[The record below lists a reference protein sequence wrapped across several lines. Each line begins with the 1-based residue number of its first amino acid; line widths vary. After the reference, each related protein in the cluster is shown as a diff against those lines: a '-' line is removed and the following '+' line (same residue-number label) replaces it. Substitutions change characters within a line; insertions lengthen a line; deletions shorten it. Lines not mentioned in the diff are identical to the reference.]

1 MPSSELR
8 HHARPASLACL
19 ECRRTHL
26 KCDGTQPICG
36 RCQTRG
42 FACTYKRS
50 GRGRRRGIT
59 RADTDEQP
67 TLSHTPPVSSGP
79 VAQPAVAQALS
90 CTSSAA
96 QWLPLDDAAVPPNS
110 ALLQRRI
117 STTPPDQNAE
127 WADDEQLVNL
137 YYLNFHAS
145 HPILLPRDMYWQHGY
160 PRYLKA
166 VVHLIGG
173 RYSHA
178 VSLDELRENVAREF
192 AQSEGNTA
200 EMVQAGLLNT
210 IALFAENATDQG
222 QKMLD
227 STIELALRLGMH
239 QRSFASTHAGDL
251 TVLEESMRRT
261 WYELYVIDG
270 CIAALQRK
278 STFKTN
284 TVNADVLLPCEDFTY
299 EAGMCFMPATMA
311 EFHGN
316 VFAEE
321 EKVFSSFCYRIEAVR
336 LLGRVLTITG
346 KHGVDRDLVQ
356 AVDNALAAFLYHL
369 PRSKSEAEISNTFG
383 DLDELMF
390 QAHTIIQWSTILV
403 HYPRGDLIS
412 SDLLTQD
419 VLGANCTKL
428 LCPCNRQHI
437 HSVKAI
443 EASKTIAMLA
453 ALRTPTQKH
462 TPLFVYP
469 LALAAV
475 VQLSIGAMHDKS
487 PRRCLDQ
494 HADRVKLLLGV
505 LKSMS
510 RQWSAAGIVLRT
522 LKRVA
527 SAVFRSSSVDSP
539 SSIVAPPA
547 TSIDNDAFPDFDL
560 QDLYGLVGLDNNSLG
575 I

>member
-1 MPSSELR
+1 V
-8 HHARPASLACL
+8 PASNSL
-19 ECRRTHL
+19 
-26 KCDGTQPICG
+26 TQP
-36 RCQTRG
+36 
-42 FACTYKRS
+42 A
-50 GRGRRRGIT
+50 IT
-59 RADTDEQP
+59 
-67 TLSHTPPVSSGP
+67 
-79 VAQPAVAQALS
+79 QALDDAPP
-90 CTSSAA
+90 AA
-96 QWLPLDDAAVPPNS
+96 QWLPLDDAVASPDPTLQHRSRAATSPPG
-110 ALLQRRI
+110 Q
-117 STTPPDQNAE
+117 DVM

-145 HPILLPRDMYWQHGY
+145 HPILLPRDMYWQQGY

-166 VVHLIGG
+166 VVHFIGG
-173 RYSHA
+173 RFSHT
-178 VSLDELRENVAREF
+178 VSLDELREVVAREF
-192 AQSEGNTA
+192 SRCNEDTV
-200 EMVQAGLLNT
+200 ERVQAGILNT
-210 IALFAENATDQG
+210 IALFAENCSDQG

-227 STIELALRLGMH
+227 STIELALRLGMY
-239 QRSFASTHAGDL
+239 QRNFASTHAGDL

-261 WYELYVIDG
+261 WYELYVVDA

-278 STFKTN
+278 STFKAN
-284 TVNADVLLPCEDFTY
+284 TVSADVLLPCDEFTY
-299 EAGMCFMPATMA
+299 EAGMCFLPATMA
-311 EFHGN
+311 DFHGN

-321 EKVFSSFCYRIEAVR
+321 EKVFSSFCYRIEAAR

-487 PRRCLDQ
+487 SRRCLDQ

-510 RQWSAAGIVLRT
+510 RQWSAAGVVLRT

-527 SAVFRSSSVDSP
+527 SAVFRSPSVDSP
-539 SSIVAPPA
+539 SSTVAPLA
-547 TSIDNDAFPDFDL
+547 TSIDNNTFPDFDL
-560 QDLYGLVGLDNNSLG
+560 QDLYGLVGLDNNTLG

>member
-1 MPSSELR
+1 
-8 HHARPASLACL
+8 
-19 ECRRTHL
+19 
-26 KCDGTQPICG
+26 
-36 RCQTRG
+36 
-42 FACTYKRS
+42 
-50 GRGRRRGIT
+50 
-59 RADTDEQP
+59 
-67 TLSHTPPVSSGP
+67 
-79 VAQPAVAQALS
+79 
-90 CTSSAA
+90 
-96 QWLPLDDAAVPPNS
+96 
-110 ALLQRRI
+110 
-117 STTPPDQNAE
+117 
-127 WADDEQLVNL
+127 
-137 YYLNFHAS
+137 
-145 HPILLPRDMYWQHGY
+145 MYWQQAY

-173 RYSHA
+173 RFSHTA
-178 VSLDELRENVAREF
+178 SLDKLRESVAREF
-192 AQSEGNTA
+192 AHCNKDTF

-210 IALFAENATDQG
+210 IALFAENSTDQG
-222 QKMLD
+222 QTMLD
-227 STIELALRLGMH
+227 STIERALRLGMH
-239 QRSFASTHAGDL
+239 HRNFASTHAGDL

-261 WYELYVIDG
+261 WYELYVVDG
-270 CIAALQRK
+270 CIAAVQRK
-278 STFKTN
+278 PAFKTN
-284 TVNADVLLPCEDFTY
+284 TVNADVLLPCDDFTY
-299 EAGMCFMPATMA
+299 EAGMCFMPATMT

-346 KHGVDRDLVQ
+346 KHGADRDLVQ

-390 QAHTIIQWSTILV
+390 QAHTIVQWSTILV
-403 HYPRGDLIS
+403 HYPRGDLMS

-428 LCPCNRQHI
+428 LCPCNRQHV
-437 HSVKAI
+437 HSVKAV
-443 EASKTIAMLA
+443 EASKTISMLA

-475 VQLSIGAMHDKS
+475 VQLSIGAIHDKGS
-487 PRRCLDQ
+487 RRCLDQ

-510 RQWSAAGIVLRT
+510 RQWSAAGIVLHT

-527 SAVFRSSSVDSP
+527 SAVFRSSCVESP
-539 SSIVAPPA
+539 CSTITPPA
-547 TSIDNDAFPDFDL
+547 TSIENDTFPEFDL
-560 QDLYGLVGLDNNSLG
+560 QDLYGLVGLDNNTLG

>member
-1 MPSSELR
+1 
-8 HHARPASLACL
+8 
-19 ECRRTHL
+19 
-26 KCDGTQPICG
+26 
-36 RCQTRG
+36 
-42 FACTYKRS
+42 
-50 GRGRRRGIT
+50 
-59 RADTDEQP
+59 
-67 TLSHTPPVSSGP
+67 
-79 VAQPAVAQALS
+79 
-90 CTSSAA
+90 
-96 QWLPLDDAAVPPNS
+96 
-110 ALLQRRI
+110 
-117 STTPPDQNAE
+117 
-127 WADDEQLVNL
+127 
-137 YYLNFHAS
+137 
-145 HPILLPRDMYWQHGY
+145 
-160 PRYLKA
+160 
-166 VVHLIGG
+166 
-173 RYSHA
+173 
-178 VSLDELRENVAREF
+178 
-192 AQSEGNTA
+192 
-200 EMVQAGLLNT
+200 
-210 IALFAENATDQG
+210 
-222 QKMLD
+222 
-227 STIELALRLGMH
+227 
-239 QRSFASTHAGDL
+239 
-251 TVLEESMRRT
+251 
-261 WYELYVIDG
+261 
-270 CIAALQRK
+270 
-278 STFKTN
+278 
-284 TVNADVLLPCEDFTY
+284 
-299 EAGMCFMPATMA
+299 MCFMPATMA

-443 EASKTIAMLA
+443 EASKTLAMLA